1 MVGVAAVL
9 EVAIHTDLIGVAN
22 HKARTV
28 GRNLPEF
35 VIYLCALEG
44 SLGPTESAEAFTL
57 VIEVEVTVHIT
68 DVFLALNAD
77 VVGERIGL
85 GRGGE
90 L

>member
-1 MVGVAAVL
+1 MVGIAAVL
-9 EVAIHTDLIGVAN
+9 EVAIHTDLIGVTN

-44 SLGPTESAEAFTL
+44 GFGSTESAEALTL
-57 VIEVEVTVHIT
+57 VIEVEVTIHIA
-68 DVFLALNAD
+68 DVFLALHAD
-77 VVGERIGL
+77 VVGEGIGL